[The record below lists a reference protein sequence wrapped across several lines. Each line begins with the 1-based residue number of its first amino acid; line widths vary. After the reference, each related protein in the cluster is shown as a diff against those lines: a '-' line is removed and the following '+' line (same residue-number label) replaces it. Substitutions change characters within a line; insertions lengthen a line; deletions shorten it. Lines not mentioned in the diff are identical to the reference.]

1 MLDRTQRRIVGVLI
15 EKASTVPDSYP
26 LSEKAIVA
34 GCNQTNNRDPV
45 LDLQVFEVAGAL
57 MALSQQG
64 WVARVEGG
72 SRVTKYRHKVVER
85 LGVTDTEV
93 AILAELFLRGPQA
106 PGALKPRVARM
117 GCQAGLADLQDALV
131 AMRARPQP
139 LVEELPLAPR
149 ERHRRWRHLLGD
161 DAEPVE
167 GEQGQ
172 ERSPEESPSGLTP
185 GLQTSGPS
193 APSAALAPMPVEAP
207 PEASLAERVAELE
220 RQVAALQAELARLRS
235 S

>member
-15 EKASTVPDSYP
+15 EKALTVPDTYP

-45 LDLQVFEVAGAL
+45 MELQTFEVAGAL

-85 LGVTDTEV
+85 LGVSETEV
-93 AILAELFLRGPQA
+93 AVLCELMLRGAQA

-117 GCQAGLADLQDALV
+117 GCEAEVADLQEVLE

-139 LVEELPLAPR
+139 LVEELSLAPR

-161 DAEPVE
+161 EAGSGE
-167 GEQGQ
+167 GESLDGGVAA
-172 ERSPEESPSGLTP
+172 E
-185 GLQTSGPS
+185 
-193 APSAALAPMPVEAP
+193 APSNLGADAQNSGSAVGSAAVAAMPVKVSA
-207 PEASLAERVAELE
+207 EASLVERVAELE